1 MTSLSPTNYPDLV
14 VLGSTGSVGEQ
25 AIDVARAHDIR
36 VRGLSAHRS
45 VSRVEEQARLLRPDY
60 AVMIDP
66 TAADDLKHRLADTAV
81 KVLSGYDGI
90 TEMLHTLQ
98 TDNPRGITVENSILG
113 EAGLR
118 PTLETLRAGH
128 NLALANKES
137 LVVGGELV
145 MPLAAS
151 MGKTILP
158 VDSEHC
164 AIFQCLR
171 AGSPSEI
178 KHIWL
183 TASGGPF
190 FGYTKEALAGV
201 TKAMTLAHPTW
212 RMGAKI
218 TVDSATLMNKGFEV
232 IEAAHLFGVSPQQI
246 KVVVH
251 RESMIHSMVE
261 YIDNSIIA
269 QMSVP
274 DMRHCVQ
281 YALTHP
287 DRLDPGDTLKPLD
300 LYEVGQMTFA
310 RPNSD
315 TFPLL
320 SLAVDCMAAGGAL
333 PAVLNAANEE
343 VVAAFLAEK
352 IRFCDIADYVG
363 ETVEALS
370 AVSAWHG
377 YDNIMEADR
386 LARERAQDI
395 MSAAAA
401 RH

>member
-1 MTSLSPTNYPDLV
+1 MNRQDDRYPDLV

-25 AIDVARAHDIR
+25 AIDVARAHRIR

-45 VSRVEEQARLLRPDY
+45 VARVEEQARALLPDY
-60 AVMIDP
+60 AVMVDP
-66 TAADDLKHRLADTAV
+66 SAAADLKARLADTSV
-81 KVLSGYDGI
+81 KVLSGYEGV
-90 TEMLHTLQ
+90 TEMLHTLR

-113 EAGLR
+113 EAGLL

-145 MPLAAS
+145 MPLAREK
-151 MGKTILP
+151 GKTILP

-190 FGYTKEALAGV
+190 FGYTKEDLARV

-212 RMGAKI
+212 KMGAKI

-232 IEAAHLFGVSPQQI
+232 IEAAHLFGVSPAQI

-261 YIDNSIIA
+261 YIDHSIIA

-287 DRLDPGDTLKPLD
+287 ARLDPDGTLAPLD
-300 LYEVGQMTFA
+300 LYEVGKLTFA
-310 RPNSD
+310 RPD
-315 TFPLL
+315 TETFPLL
-320 SLAVDCMAAGGAL
+320 SLATECMAQGGAL

-343 VVAAFLAEK
+343 VVAAFLAER
-352 IRFCDIADYVG
+352 IHFCEIADHVG
-363 ETVEALS
+363 RTVEDLR

-377 YDNIMEADR
+377 YEDIMEADR
-386 LARERAQDI
+386 LARERAREI
-395 MSAAAA
+395 MAVTAG
-401 RH
+401 R